1 MLGTQPGAGETRCV
15 GCCPVLST
23 DLQRQDRRKKVKL
36 LARIN
41 ALVRAVQISLL
52 LGEGCV
58 LRSADRAET

>member
-1 MLGTQPGAGETRCV
+1 M